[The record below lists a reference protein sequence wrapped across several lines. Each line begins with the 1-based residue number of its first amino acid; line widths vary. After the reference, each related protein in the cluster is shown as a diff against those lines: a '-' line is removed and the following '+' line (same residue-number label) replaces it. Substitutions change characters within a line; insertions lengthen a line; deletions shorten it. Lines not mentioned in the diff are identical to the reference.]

1 MPSLVPI
8 LRSAVAG
15 VKHNSPII
23 LTGLAVGGV
32 VTTAVL
38 AVRATPKAIR
48 ILEDSTLSWQKDG
61 EPMVKNRRLET
72 LRLVW
77 PLYIP
82 AALTGAA
89 TIAAIIGAQSINSRR
104 QAALIGAFTI
114 TEGAFQ
120 EYREQVTE
128 ALGKTKEKAVH
139 EKIVQKHVDE
149 NPPTDFVVMGAGN
162 VLCFDVYT
170 GRYFEST
177 MEKIRKAQNDF
188 NEMLEGD
195 IYLAL
200 NEFYTILGLDEALV
214 GEQMGFASEN
224 RLKIEFD
231 SGVAPDGRPY
241 LAMSYRA
248 LPRQD
253 YTAMFQ

>member
-1 MPSLVPI
+1 MPSLVPV
-8 LRSAVAG
+8 LRRAVSG

-32 VTTAVL
+32 VTTAIL

-61 EPMVKNRRLET
+61 EPMVKNRKLESIK
-72 LRLVW
+72 LVW
-77 PLYIP
+77 PLYVP
-82 AALTGAA
+82 AVLTGAA

-120 EYREQVTE
+120 EYRDQVTE
-128 ALGKTKEKAVH
+128 VLGKQKEQGVRDAV
-139 EKIVQKHVDE
+139 IQKKVDE
-149 NPPTDFVVMGAGN
+149 NPPTDFVVMNQGN
-162 VLCFDVYT
+162 VLCFDTYT

-177 MEKIRKAQNDF
+177 AEKIRAAQNDF

-195 IYLAL
+195 VYLSL
-200 NEFYTILGLDEALV
+200 NEFYHILGLDEAIV
-214 GEQMGFASEN
+214 GEQVGFAVEN
-224 RLKIEFD
+224 RLKIEFS
-231 SGVAPDGRPY
+231 SGLAPDRRPY
-241 LAMSYRA
+241 LAMEFHA

>member
-1 MPSLVPI
+1 MPSLVPV
-8 LRSAVAG
+8 LRSAISG
-15 VKHNSPII
+15 VKHNSPMI

-38 AVRATPKAIR
+38 AVRATPKAMAAIDR
-48 ILEDSTLSWQKDG
+48 DQPDGTTLTKW
-61 EPMVKNRRLET
+61 EVVKT
-72 LRLVW
+72 VW
-77 PLYIP
+77 PLYVP
-82 AALTGAA
+82 AVLTGAA
-89 TIAAIIGAQSINSRR
+89 TIASIIGAQSINSRR

-128 ALGKTKEKAVH
+128 ALGKTKEQQVRDKV
-139 EKIVQKHVDE
+139 IQKRVDE
-149 NPPTDFVVMGAGN
+149 NPPTDFVVMGGGN
-162 VLCFDVYT
+162 VLCFDTYT

-177 MEKIRKAQNDF
+177 QEKIRAAQNDF

-200 NEFYTILGLDEALV
+200 NEFYAILGIEEATV
-214 GEQMGFASEN
+214 GEQVGFAVEN
-224 RLKIEFD
+224 RLKIEFS
-231 SGVAPDGRPY
+231 SGLAPDGRPY

>member
-8 LRSAVAG
+8 LRSAVSG
-15 VKHNSPII
+15 IKHNSPII

-32 VTTAVL
+32 VSTAVL
-38 AVRATPKAIR
+38 AVRATPKALAAINQDR
-48 ILEDSTLSWQKDG
+48 PDGTTLTKW
-61 EPMVKNRRLET
+61 EVVKT
-72 LRLVW
+72 VW

-128 ALGKTKEKAVH
+128 VLGKQKEQAVRD
-139 EKIVQKHVDE
+139 KVVQKKIDE
-149 NPPTDFVVMGAGN
+149 NPPTDFVVMGSGN
-162 VLCFDVYT
+162 VLCFDAYT

-177 MEKIRKAQNDF
+177 QEKIRAAQNDF
-188 NEMLEGD
+188 NEQLEGD
-195 IYLAL
+195 IYLSL
-200 NEFYTILGLDEALV
+200 NEFYHILGLDEAAV
-214 GEQMGFASEN
+214 GEQVGFAVEN
-224 RLKIEFD
+224 RLKIEFS
-231 SGVAPDGRPY
+231 SGLAPDGRPY
-241 LAMSYRA
+241 LAMSFRA